1 MMRYYRSWGIGLLAA
16 LFVCAGILPTMGET
30 GRSPDSIKR
39 LVVLFPQIVGAVY
52 LLGLQDVVVGMPR
65 ERLKMDRDGK
75 DGFYSRFAPNIDS
88 AVDVGYPGKPNMET
102 LFALN
107 PDLVLSTD
115 ETVHPSPANK
125 LLRENGIEVLALKA
139 GFGSMDEWL
148 SAIRLIAK
156 TTGRDGRALRYEAFL
171 RERLRLVKERVA
183 RIPEEKKPKVALV
196 NSFNGQLIIRGTRTR
211 FGHELLRLAGGR
223 TIASGDN
230 SEDMN
235 ASAELLFTFDPDIV
249 IDDTQADTLEKIGW
263 WKNLNAV
270 KNSRVYRTPQ
280 DDPGSWVTNWGMN
293 TFSPLGLLWL
303 AKTFH
308 PAEFADIDLDAER
321 NAFYK
326 EIFGAEYR
334 PYPPAIEGR

>member
-1 MMRYYRSWGIGLLAA
+1 MGRMYRSWGIGMLAV
-16 LFVCAGILPTMGET
+16 LFACAGILPAMAEAARAPGSVE
-30 GRSPDSIKR
+30 R

-52 LLGLQDVVVGMPR
+52 LLGLQDSVVGMPR

-115 ETVHPSPANK
+115 ETVHPTPANK
-125 LLRENGIEVLALKA
+125 LLRENGIKVLALKA

-148 SAIRLIAK
+148 AAVRLIAK

-183 RIPEEKKPKVALV
+183 KIPEAKRPNVALV
-196 NSFNGQLIIRGTRTR
+196 NTFNGQLIIRGSRTR
-211 FGHELLRLAGGR
+211 FGHELIRLAGGR
-223 TIASGDN
+223 TIMAGDN
-230 SEDMN
+230 SEDLSAN
-235 ASAELLFTFDPDIV
+235 AELLFKFDPDIV
-249 IDDTQADTLEKIGW
+249 IDDTQTDFLETISW

-270 KNSRVYRTPQ
+270 KNNHVYRTPQ
-280 DDPGSWVTNWGMN
+280 DDPGSWVTNWNMN
-293 TFSPLGLLWL
+293 AFSPLGLLWL

-308 PAEFADIDLDAER
+308 PAAFADIDLDAER

-326 EIFGAEYR
+326 DMFGTEYR
-334 PYPPAIEGR
+334 PYPPAVEGR